1 MPAGRYCRGT
11 LCSKL
16 SPKRFACL
24 VRIWTGQAIVMSN
37 MVKGWGTIMLQYFLK
52 GGPVMYPLVV
62 CSVIALAVSLER
74 FYHLGRAGINTSRL
88 MNLVKA
94 KVARGGVEEALSLC
108 EETPG
113 PVARVLAVSL
123 AAHDR
128 NREELREAVKEAAL
142 IEIPRLERFMGL
154 LSTIIT
160 ISPMLGLLGTISGLI
175 KIFNVI
181 SGEEIGN
188 YTALSA
194 GIAEALITTFTGL
207 LIAIPF
213 MIVYNALSGKIDD
226 ILNEME
232 KRATE
237 LMNYMK
243 SRGETDAV

>member
-1 MPAGRYCRGT
+1 
-11 LCSKL
+11 
-16 SPKRFACL
+16 
-24 VRIWTGQAIVMSN
+24 
-37 MVKGWGTIMLQYFLK
+37 
-52 GGPVMYPLVV
+52 
-62 CSVIALAVSLER
+62 
-74 FYHLGRAGINTSRL
+74 
-88 MNLVKA
+88 
-94 KVARGGVEEALSLC
+94 
-108 EETPG
+108 
-113 PVARVLAVSL
+113 
-123 AAHDR
+123 
-128 NREELREAVKEAAL
+128 
-142 IEIPRLERFMGL
+142 MGL

-226 ILNEME
+226 IINEME

-243 SRGETDAV
+243 SRGETDAA